1 MSENLDI
8 QYYPLISNES
18 KEDFSASGDIIRLGL
33 SAVAKVGQSAVR
45 NIIESREKEGKFQ
58 SFRISSSRQIRVS

>member
-1 MSENLDI
+1 MFRAVYKECQRSRIFSITPDI
-8 QYYPLISNES
+8 NES

-58 SFRISSSRQIRVS
+58 SF